1 MDNKKEIKEKIKS
14 LSDKMIDNMLDQRYD
29 NDFTSWFKDELI
41 AEKQK
46 RKKHNHLMATDWK
59 YYIKEAIKTGLESPT
74 PYKVIPY
81 KNGIGIKKIEFFK
94 PIKNNSL

>member
-14 LSDKMIDNMLDQRYD
+14 LSDKMINNMLDQRYD

-41 AEKQK
+41 AEKEK
-46 RKKHNHLMATDWK
+46 RKKHHHKMATDWN
-59 YYIKEAIKTGLESPT
+59 YAIKEHIKTGLESPI

-81 KNGIGIKKIEFFK
+81 KNGRGIKKIEFFK
-94 PIKNNSL
+94 PIKNGSL

>member
-14 LSDKMIDNMLDQRYD
+14 LSDKMINNMLDQRYD

-41 AEKQK
+41 AEKEK
-46 RKKHNHLMATDWK
+46 RKKHHHKMATDWN
-59 YYIKEAIKTGLESPT
+59 YAIKEHIKTGLESPI

-94 PIKNNSL
+94 PIKNGSL